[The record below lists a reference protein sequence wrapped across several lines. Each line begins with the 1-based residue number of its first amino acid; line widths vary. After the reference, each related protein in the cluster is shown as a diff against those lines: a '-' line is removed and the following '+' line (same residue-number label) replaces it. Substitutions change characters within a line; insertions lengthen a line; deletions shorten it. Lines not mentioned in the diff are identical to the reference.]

1 MSIFLFTVEQKP
13 NRILNK
19 KAIFCEQRTKKD
31 VPMMSY
37 RHSYNVQKDDSS
49 QPTKILFISKTLKVK
64 KKSNSYE
71 NPYTINARIIQQ
83 IRLKNYP
90 FCLDSLS
97 NNIALKTIF

>member
-49 QPTKILFISKTLKVK
+49 QPTKVLFISKTLKVK
-64 KKSNSYE
+64 KIKFIRKPLYHQCKNHSA
-71 NPYTINARIIQQ
+71 NPFKELPI
-83 IRLKNYP
+83 L
-90 FCLDSLS
+90 FGFS
-97 NNIALKTIF
+97 

>member
-64 KKSNSYE
+64 KNQIHTKTLIPSMQESFSKSV
-71 NPYTINARIIQQ
+71 
-83 IRLKNYP
+83 
-90 FCLDSLS
+90 
-97 NNIALKTIF
+97 